1 MKTREGNSVI
11 LVKPEYAPLAY
22 FGLRQATIIWFQTR
36 QLEKRKEQETEDMEK
51 TFKALL
57 YWINGEEFQESIDYI
72 DSAIKE
78 AENTKTFLNS
88 LKKHIDA
95 KIIEALNCQDCI
107 TDKLNK
113 ATGLVRQQRKLLNG
127 NSQQEKLVAN

>member
-1 MKTREGNSVI
+1 M
-11 LVKPEYAPLAY
+11 VKPEYAPLAY